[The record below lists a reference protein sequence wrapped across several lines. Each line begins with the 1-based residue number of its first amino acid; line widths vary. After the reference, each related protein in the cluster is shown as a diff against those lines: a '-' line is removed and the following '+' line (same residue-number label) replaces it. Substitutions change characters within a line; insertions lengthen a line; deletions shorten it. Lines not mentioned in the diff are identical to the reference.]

1 MCLGFIGDI
10 GGVSG
15 VHHLEGEQVVHGVAK
30 EDGVHIH
37 KHDAVA
43 ERENI
48 QYKLQLVKL
57 RRYVPCH
64 PLRSSRHLTRR
75 SKYAWTTG
83 LYYIRYIAYIL
94 LEVQKS
100 LSEK

>member
-1 MCLGFIGDI
+1 MGL
-10 GGVSG
+10 SG

-37 KHDAVA
+37 THDAVA

-48 QYKLQLVKL
+48 QYELQLVQL
-57 RRYVPCH
+57 RHYVPCI
-64 PLRSSRHLTRR
+64 PLRPSRHLTRR

-83 LYYIRYIAYIL
+83 LNITKKIFKTA
-94 LEVQKS
+94 